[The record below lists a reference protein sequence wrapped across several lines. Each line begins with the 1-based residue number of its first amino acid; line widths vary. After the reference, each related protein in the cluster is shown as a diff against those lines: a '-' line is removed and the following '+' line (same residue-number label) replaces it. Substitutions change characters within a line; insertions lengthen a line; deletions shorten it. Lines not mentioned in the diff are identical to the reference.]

1 MLHEQDLKGSMSNIL
16 PIYNTELL
24 VSKKVLTELLNILPE
39 PRKPKTGRKPIPL
52 ECLLNGILQVLVNGV
67 AWRKIAFCG
76 CSYISCYR
84 YFRELQKR
92 GKLKLLY
99 KQLSILKTNISECAI
114 DTDTINSF
122 RFKSYVG
129 WDGKHR
135 KNGTK
140 ISILTDQKGLPA
152 DIEFGKGNK
161 HDIHFVENH
170 IKNTSRRRKKLLN
183 LYKGYTSKELR
194 RELRKKGIKINME
207 TRQKDYKRKRG
218 PKFGFN
224 KDKYKTRFLI
234 ERQFAWIE
242 SFKRLRTRVERL
254 IASFKAFVY
263 LALIIILMRN

>member
-1 MLHEQDLKGSMSNIL
+1 MSYIL

-24 VSKKVLTELLNILPE
+24 ASKKVLTELLDILPQ
-39 PRKPKTGRKPIPL
+39 PRIPKTGRKPIAL

-84 YFRELQKR
+84 YFRELQRR
-92 GKLKLLY
+92 GKLKLIFN
-99 KQLSILKTNISECAI
+99 KLSLLKTDIVECAI

-122 RFKSYVG
+122 RFKSCVG

-140 ISILTDQKGLPA
+140 ISILTDKKGLPA

-161 HDIHFVENH
+161 HDLTFVNKH
-170 IKNTSRRRKKLLN
+170 IKNTSRIRKKLLN
-183 LYKGYTSKELR
+183 LDKGYTSKELR
-194 RELRKKGIKINME
+194 RELKKKGIKINME
-207 TRQKDYKRKRG
+207 TRQGDYKRKRG

-224 KDKYKTRFLI
+224 KEKYKTRFLI

-242 SFKRLRTRVERL
+242 SFKRLRTRVDRH